1 MTDFSLT
8 AEQQFASPSGAAVF
22 YNRLGWEPLV
32 LPERKKAPK
41 GPDALGKHAVLK
53 VQGRV

>member
-32 LPERKKAPK
+32 LPRAQESAE
-41 GPDALGKHAVLK
+41 GQMG
-53 VQGRV
+53 